1 MRKLLLTLTALIAFT
16 GNAYADTIKASVN
29 GLVCAFCATAIEK
42 TFMKQPAVEAVKVDL
57 EHKLVT
63 VTTVAQYVSF
73 LREPDPVKK
82 EAMRQAIM
90 TYNRDDVI
98 ATRKLEEWLRDL

>member
-1 MRKLLLTLTALIAFT
+1 MRKLILTFSALIAFS

-42 TFMKQPAVEAVKVDL
+42 TFLKQPAVEAVKVDL

-63 VTTVAQYVSF
+63 ITT
-73 LREPDPVKK
+73 K
-82 EAMRQAIM
+82 EGQ
-90 TYNRDDVI
+90 NLDDETI
-98 ATRKLEEWLRDL
+98 RKLITDAGYSITDISRDAKNESAQ

>member
-1 MRKLLLTLTALIAFT
+1 MRKLLLTLAALIAFT

-42 TFMKQPAVEAVKVDL
+42 TFMKQPAVETVKVDL

-63 VTTVAQYVSF
+63 VTTKEGQK
-73 LREPDPVKK
+73 LDDETVKK
-82 EAMRQAIM
+82 LITDAGYSI
-90 TYNRDDVI
+90 TDI
-98 ATRKLEEWLRDL
+98 TREDSNGPAK

>member
-1 MRKLLLTLTALIAFT
+1 MRKLLLTLATLIAFT

-57 EHKLVT
+57 ETKLVT
-63 VTTVAQYVSF
+63 ITTKEGQNLDDETIKNLIMDAGYAVTNIT
-73 LREPDPVKK
+73 REETNGSAK
-82 EAMRQAIM
+82 
-90 TYNRDDVI
+90 
-98 ATRKLEEWLRDL
+98 